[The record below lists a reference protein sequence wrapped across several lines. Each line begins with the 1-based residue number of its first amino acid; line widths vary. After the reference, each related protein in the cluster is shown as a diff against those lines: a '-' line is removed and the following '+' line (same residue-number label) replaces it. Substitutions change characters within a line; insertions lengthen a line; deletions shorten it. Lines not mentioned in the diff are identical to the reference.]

1 MRVRARRRAQNKKE
15 KAMFSKMFKEDT
27 RKAAATSK
35 PHGERNTPKPSP
47 ERREP
52 GKPTSRNRLG
62 AGRAAAAGAA
72 LLAVLIGFV
81 ALRRRAAGSG
91 H

>member
-1 MRVRARRRAQNKKE
+1 
-15 KAMFSKMFKEDT
+15 MFSKMFKEDT

-72 LLAVLIGFV
+72 LLAVPAGVGGFHFGV
-81 ALRRRAAGSG
+81 ATFSVDVLLTHGG
-91 H
+91 LDG